1 MEIINT
7 IIGLGAS
14 VMMPI
19 IFFVVG
25 LIFRMGIGKSFKAGM
40 TVGVGFVGVNMVI
53 NLLLDNLGPASKAMV
68 NRLGLHLT
76 TVDVGWPTASTVGWG
91 TPIMVATVVGFLVIN
106 AIMVFCKLTKTIDV
120 DIFNYWIFLQVGAL
134 VYAVTSNFWF
144 AVIFTWVI
152 FAIVLKVADLAAP
165 YIQKEYNLE
174 GISFPHLAGLA
185 WSPLAIAVNWIID
198 KIPGLKNVDFNADKI
213 RKRFGAIGEPVV
225 IGFLLGLLIGV
236 LAGYSPDKSVTL
248 AINIAAAMVLLPK
261 MIDVLIEGL
270 ISVRDAAEKQLKI
283 WFPNRE
289 FYIGMDTAL
298 LIGDSSVLATG
309 LLLIPITILLAFILP
324 GNEMLPFADLAS
336 LVFILALVTPV
347 RAPQHVQ
354 DADRRHAERHHHPL
368 RRHRYRALG
377 HSIVHAEQHRPA
389 QGLHRRHQH
398 DRRGEHMDWLGRRQD
413 RRTVQHDRL
422 SGCDI
427 IGTYSI
433 RNHHD
438 KRNEAF
444 PHH

>member
-134 VYAVTSNFWF
+134 VYAVTGNFWF

-152 FAIVLKVADLAAP
+152 FAIVLKVADLTAP

-225 IGFLLGLLIGV
+225 IGFILGLLIGV

-261 MIDVLIEGL
+261 M
-270 ISVRDAAEKQLKI
+270 

-309 LLLIPITILLAFILP
+309 LLLIPITILLAFILS

-336 LVFILALVTPV
+336 LVFILALVTPFV
-347 RAPQHVQ
+347 RRNMFKMLIVGTLSVIIILYVGTDIAPWVTQSFTQSNIDLPKDFTAVTNMTG
-354 DADRRHAERHHHPL
+354 AVSTWIGWVAVK
-368 RRHRYRALG
+368 
-377 HSIVHAEQHRPA
+377 I
-389 QGLHRRHQH
+389 
-398 DRRGEHMDWLGRRQD
+398 GELFNM
-413 RRTVQHDRL
+413 
-422 SGCDI
+422 I
-427 IGTYSI
+427 
-433 RNHHD
+433 
-438 KRNEAF
+438 A
-444 PHH
+444 

>member
-134 VYAVTSNFWF
+134 VYAVTGNFWF

-152 FAIVLKVADLAAP
+152 FAIVLKVADLTAP
-165 YIQKEYNLE
+165 YIQKECNLE

-225 IGFLLGLLIGV
+225 IGFILGLLIGV

-336 LVFILALVTPV
+336 LVFILALVTPFV
-347 RAPQHVQ
+347 RRNMFKMLIVGTLSVIIILYVGTDIAPWVTQSFTQSNIDLPKDFTAVTNMTG
-354 DADRRHAERHHHPL
+354 AVSTWIGWVAVK
-368 RRHRYRALG
+368 
-377 HSIVHAEQHRPA
+377 I
-389 QGLHRRHQH
+389 
-398 DRRGEHMDWLGRRQD
+398 GELFNM
-413 RRTVQHDRL
+413 
-422 SGCDI
+422 I
-427 IGTYSI
+427 
-433 RNHHD
+433 
-438 KRNEAF
+438 A
-444 PHH
+444 

>member
-40 TVGVGFVGVNMVI
+40 TVGV
-53 NLLLDNLGPASKAMV
+53 GPASKAMV

-152 FAIVLKVADLAAP
+152 FAIVLKVADLTAP

-225 IGFLLGLLIGV
+225 IGFILGLLIGV

-336 LVFILALVTPV
+336 LVFILALVTPFV
-347 RAPQHVQ
+347 RRNMFKMLIVGTDIAPWVTQSFTQSNIDLPKDFTAVTNMTG
-354 DADRRHAERHHHPL
+354 AVSTWIGWVAVK
-368 RRHRYRALG
+368 
-377 HSIVHAEQHRPA
+377 I
-389 QGLHRRHQH
+389 
-398 DRRGEHMDWLGRRQD
+398 GELFNM
-413 RRTVQHDRL
+413 
-422 SGCDI
+422 I
-427 IGTYSI
+427 
-433 RNHHD
+433 
-438 KRNEAF
+438 A
-444 PHH
+444 

>member
-120 DIFNYWIFLQVGAL
+120 DIFNYWISLQVGAL

-152 FAIVLKVADLAAP
+152 FAIVLKVADLTAP

-225 IGFLLGLLIGV
+225 IGFILGLLIGV

-336 LVFILALVTPV
+336 LVFILALVTPFV
-347 RAPQHVQ
+347 R
-354 DADRRHAERHHHPL
+354 RNMFKML
-368 RRHRYRALG
+368 
-377 HSIVHAEQHRPA
+377 IVGTLSVIIILYVGTDIASWVTQSFTQSNIDLPKDFTA
-389 QGLHRRHQH
+389 VTNMTGAVSTWIGWVAVKI
-398 DRRGEHMDWLGRRQD
+398 GELFNM
-413 RRTVQHDRL
+413 
-422 SGCDI
+422 I
-427 IGTYSI
+427 
-433 RNHHD
+433 
-438 KRNEAF
+438 A
-444 PHH
+444 

>member
-152 FAIVLKVADLAAP
+152 FAIVLKVADLTAP

-225 IGFLLGLLIGV
+225 IGFILGLLIGV

-398 DRRGEHMDWLGRRQD
+398 DRRSEHMDWLGRRQD

>member
-7 IIGLGAS
+7 VIGLGAS

-134 VYAVTSNFWF
+134 VYAVTGNFWF

-152 FAIVLKVADLAAP
+152 FAIVLKVADLTAP
-165 YIQKEYNLE
+165 YIQKECNLE

-225 IGFLLGLLIGV
+225 IGFILGLLIGV

-336 LVFILALVTPV
+336 LVFILALVTPFV
-347 RAPQHVQ
+347 RRNMFKMLIVGTLSVIIILYVGTDIAPWVTQSFTQSNIDLPKDFTAVTNMTG
-354 DADRRHAERHHHPL
+354 AVSTWIGWVAVK
-368 RRHRYRALG
+368 
-377 HSIVHAEQHRPA
+377 I
-389 QGLHRRHQH
+389 
-398 DRRGEHMDWLGRRQD
+398 GELFNM
-413 RRTVQHDRL
+413 
-422 SGCDI
+422 I
-427 IGTYSI
+427 
-433 RNHHD
+433 
-438 KRNEAF
+438 A
-444 PHH
+444 

>member
-134 VYAVTSNFWF
+134 VYAVTGNFWF

-152 FAIVLKVADLAAP
+152 FAIVLKVAYLTAP
-165 YIQKEYNLE
+165 YIQQEYNLE

-336 LVFILALVTPV
+336 LVFILALVTPFV
-347 RAPQHVQ
+347 RRNMFKMLIVGTLSVIIILYVGTDIAPWVTQSFTQSNIDLPKDFTAVTNMTG
-354 DADRRHAERHHHPL
+354 AVSTWIGWVAVK
-368 RRHRYRALG
+368 
-377 HSIVHAEQHRPA
+377 I
-389 QGLHRRHQH
+389 
-398 DRRGEHMDWLGRRQD
+398 GELFNM
-413 RRTVQHDRL
+413 
-422 SGCDI
+422 I
-427 IGTYSI
+427 
-433 RNHHD
+433 
-438 KRNEAF
+438 A
-444 PHH
+444 

>member
-225 IGFLLGLLIGV
+225 IGFILGLLIG
-236 LAGYSPDKSVTL
+236 
-248 AINIAAAMVLLPK
+248 
-261 MIDVLIEGL
+261 VLIEGL

-336 LVFILALVTPV
+336 LVFILALVTPFV
-347 RAPQHVQ
+347 RRNMFKMLIVGTLSVIIILYVGTDIAPWVTQSFTQSNIDLPKDFTAVTNMTG
-354 DADRRHAERHHHPL
+354 AVSTWIGWVAVK
-368 RRHRYRALG
+368 
-377 HSIVHAEQHRPA
+377 I
-389 QGLHRRHQH
+389 
-398 DRRGEHMDWLGRRQD
+398 GELFNM
-413 RRTVQHDRL
+413 
-422 SGCDI
+422 I
-427 IGTYSI
+427 
-433 RNHHD
+433 
-438 KRNEAF
+438 A
-444 PHH
+444 

>member
-152 FAIVLKVADLAAP
+152 FAIVLKVADLTAP

-174 GISFPHLAGLA
+174 GIAFPHLAGLA

-225 IGFLLGLLIGV
+225 IGFILGLLIGV

-336 LVFILALVTPV
+336 LVFILALVTPFV
-347 RAPQHVQ
+347 RRNMFKMLIVGTLSVIIILYVGTDIAPWVTQSFTQSNIDLPKDFTAVTNMTG
-354 DADRRHAERHHHPL
+354 AVSTWIGWVAVK
-368 RRHRYRALG
+368 
-377 HSIVHAEQHRPA
+377 I
-389 QGLHRRHQH
+389 
-398 DRRGEHMDWLGRRQD
+398 GELFNM
-413 RRTVQHDRL
+413 
-422 SGCDI
+422 I
-427 IGTYSI
+427 
-433 RNHHD
+433 
-438 KRNEAF
+438 A
-444 PHH
+444 

>member
-134 VYAVTSNFWF
+134 VYAVTGNFWF

-152 FAIVLKVADLAAP
+152 FAIVLKVADLTAP

-225 IGFLLGLLIGV
+225 IGFILGLLIGV

-336 LVFILALVTPV
+336 LVFILALVTPFV
-347 RAPQHVQ
+347 RRKHVQ

-398 DRRGEHMDWLGRRQD
+398 DRRSEHMDWLGRRQD

>member
-1 MEIINT
+1 
-7 IIGLGAS
+7 
-14 VMMPI
+14 
-19 IFFVVG
+19 
-25 LIFRMGIGKSFKAGM
+25 
-40 TVGVGFVGVNMVI
+40 
-53 NLLLDNLGPASKAMV
+53 
-68 NRLGLHLT
+68 
-76 TVDVGWPTASTVGWG
+76 
-91 TPIMVATVVGFLVIN
+91 MVATVVGFLVIN

-134 VYAVTSNFWF
+134 VYAVTGNFWF

-152 FAIVLKVADLAAP
+152 FAIVLKVADLTAP

-225 IGFLLGLLIGV
+225 IGFILGLLIGV

-336 LVFILALVTPV
+336 LVFILALVTPFV
-347 RAPQHVQ
+347 RRNMFKMLIVGTLSVIIILYVGTDIAPGSLNRS
-354 DADRRHAERHHHPL
+354 RRATSTCP
-368 RRHRYRALG
+368 
-377 HSIVHAEQHRPA
+377 
-389 QGLHRRHQH
+389 
-398 DRRGEHMDWLGRRQD
+398 
-413 RRTVQHDRL
+413 RT
-422 SGCDI
+422 SPPSP
-427 IGTYSI
+427 T
-433 RNHHD
+433 
-438 KRNEAF
+438 
-444 PHH
+444 

>member
-152 FAIVLKVADLAAP
+152 FAIVLKVADLASP

-225 IGFLLGLLIGV
+225 IGFILGLLIGV

-336 LVFILALVTPV
+336 LVFILALVTPFV
-347 RAPQHVQ
+347 RRNMFKMLIVGTLSVIIILYVGTDIAPWVTQSFTQSNIDLPKDFTAVTNMTG
-354 DADRRHAERHHHPL
+354 AVSTWIGWVAVK
-368 RRHRYRALG
+368 
-377 HSIVHAEQHRPA
+377 I
-389 QGLHRRHQH
+389 
-398 DRRGEHMDWLGRRQD
+398 GELFNM
-413 RRTVQHDRL
+413 
-422 SGCDI
+422 I
-427 IGTYSI
+427 
-433 RNHHD
+433 
-438 KRNEAF
+438 A
-444 PHH
+444 

>member
-7 IIGLGAS
+7 VIGLGAS

-134 VYAVTSNFWF
+134 VYAVTGNFWF

-152 FAIVLKVADLAAP
+152 FAIVLKVADLTAP

-225 IGFLLGLLIGV
+225 IGFILGLLIGV

-248 AINIAAAMVLLPK
+248 AINIAAAMVLLP
-261 MIDVLIEGL
+261 
-270 ISVRDAAEKQLKI
+270 KI

-336 LVFILALVTPV
+336 LVFILALVTPFV
-347 RAPQHVQ
+347 RRNMFKMLIVGTLSVIIILYVGTDIAPWVTQSFTQSNIDLPKDFTAVTNMTG
-354 DADRRHAERHHHPL
+354 AVSTWIGWVAVK
-368 RRHRYRALG
+368 
-377 HSIVHAEQHRPA
+377 I
-389 QGLHRRHQH
+389 
-398 DRRGEHMDWLGRRQD
+398 GELFNM
-413 RRTVQHDRL
+413 
-422 SGCDI
+422 I
-427 IGTYSI
+427 
-433 RNHHD
+433 
-438 KRNEAF
+438 A
-444 PHH
+444 

>member
-134 VYAVTSNFWF
+134 VYAVTGNFWF

-152 FAIVLKVADLAAP
+152 FAIVLKVADLTAP

-174 GISFPHLAGLA
+174 GISSPHLAGLA

-225 IGFLLGLLIGV
+225 IGFILGLLIGV

-336 LVFILALVTPV
+336 LVFILALVTPFV
-347 RAPQHVQ
+347 RRNMFKMLIVGTLSVIIILYVGTDIAPWVTQSFTQSNIDLPKDFTAVTNMTG
-354 DADRRHAERHHHPL
+354 AVSTWIGWVAVK
-368 RRHRYRALG
+368 
-377 HSIVHAEQHRPA
+377 I
-389 QGLHRRHQH
+389 
-398 DRRGEHMDWLGRRQD
+398 GELFNM
-413 RRTVQHDRL
+413 
-422 SGCDI
+422 I
-427 IGTYSI
+427 
-433 RNHHD
+433 
-438 KRNEAF
+438 A
-444 PHH
+444 

>member
-134 VYAVTSNFWF
+134 VYAVTGNFWF

-152 FAIVLKVADLAAP
+152 FAIVLKVADLTAT

-225 IGFLLGLLIGV
+225 IGFILGLLIGV

-336 LVFILALVTPV
+336 LVFILALVTPFV
-347 RAPQHVQ
+347 RRNMFKMLIVGTLSVIIILYVGTDIAPWVTQSFTQSNIDLPKDFTAVTNMTG
-354 DADRRHAERHHHPL
+354 AVSTWIGWVAVK
-368 RRHRYRALG
+368 
-377 HSIVHAEQHRPA
+377 I
-389 QGLHRRHQH
+389 
-398 DRRGEHMDWLGRRQD
+398 GELFNM
-413 RRTVQHDRL
+413 
-422 SGCDI
+422 I
-427 IGTYSI
+427 
-433 RNHHD
+433 
-438 KRNEAF
+438 A
-444 PHH
+444 

>member
-134 VYAVTSNFWF
+134 VYAVTGNFWF

-152 FAIVLKVADLAAP
+152 FAIVLKVADLTAP

-225 IGFLLGLLIGV
+225 IGFILGLLIGV

-261 MIDVLIEGL
+261 MIDVLIEG
-270 ISVRDAAEKQLKI
+270 
-283 WFPNRE
+283 
-289 FYIGMDTAL
+289 
-298 LIGDSSVLATG
+298 
-309 LLLIPITILLAFILP
+309 
-324 GNEMLPFADLAS
+324 
-336 LVFILALVTPV
+336 
-347 RAPQHVQ
+347 
-354 DADRRHAERHHHPL
+354 
-368 RRHRYRALG
+368 
-377 HSIVHAEQHRPA
+377 
-389 QGLHRRHQH
+389 
-398 DRRGEHMDWLGRRQD
+398 
-413 RRTVQHDRL
+413 
-422 SGCDI
+422 
-427 IGTYSI
+427 
-433 RNHHD
+433 
-438 KRNEAF
+438 
-444 PHH
+444 

>member
-134 VYAVTSNFWF
+134 VYAVTGNFWF

-152 FAIVLKVADLAAP
+152 FAIVLKVADLTAL

-225 IGFLLGLLIGV
+225 IGFILGLLIGV

-336 LVFILALVTPV
+336 LVFILALVTPFV
-347 RAPQHVQ
+347 RRNMFKMLIVGTLSVIIILYVGTDIAPWVTQSFTQSNIDLPKDFTAVTNMTG
-354 DADRRHAERHHHPL
+354 AVSTWIGWVAVK
-368 RRHRYRALG
+368 
-377 HSIVHAEQHRPA
+377 I
-389 QGLHRRHQH
+389 
-398 DRRGEHMDWLGRRQD
+398 GELFNM
-413 RRTVQHDRL
+413 
-422 SGCDI
+422 I
-427 IGTYSI
+427 
-433 RNHHD
+433 
-438 KRNEAF
+438 A
-444 PHH
+444 

>member
-134 VYAVTSNFWF
+134 VYAVTGNFWF

-152 FAIVLKVADLAAP
+152 FAIVLKVADLTAP

-225 IGFLLGLLIGV
+225 IGFILGLLIGV

-298 LIGDSSVLATG
+298 
-309 LLLIPITILLAFILP
+309 
-324 GNEMLPFADLAS
+324 
-336 LVFILALVTPV
+336 VTPFV
-347 RAPQHVQ
+347 RRNMFKMLIVGTLSVIIILYVGTDIAPWVTQSFTQSNIDLPKDFTAVTNMTG
-354 DADRRHAERHHHPL
+354 AVSTWIGWVAVK
-368 RRHRYRALG
+368 
-377 HSIVHAEQHRPA
+377 I
-389 QGLHRRHQH
+389 
-398 DRRGEHMDWLGRRQD
+398 GELFNM
-413 RRTVQHDRL
+413 
-422 SGCDI
+422 I
-427 IGTYSI
+427 
-433 RNHHD
+433 
-438 KRNEAF
+438 A
-444 PHH
+444 

>member
-134 VYAVTSNFWF
+134 VYAVTGNFWF

-152 FAIVLKVADLAAP
+152 FAIVLKVADLTSP

-225 IGFLLGLLIGV
+225 IGFILGLLIGV
-236 LAGYSPDKSVTL
+236 LAGYSLDKSVTL

-336 LVFILALVTPV
+336 LVFILALVTPFV
-347 RAPQHVQ
+347 RRNMFKMLIVGTLSVIIILYVGTDIAPWVTQSFTQSNIDLPKDFTAVTNMTG
-354 DADRRHAERHHHPL
+354 AVSTWIGWVAVK
-368 RRHRYRALG
+368 
-377 HSIVHAEQHRPA
+377 I
-389 QGLHRRHQH
+389 
-398 DRRGEHMDWLGRRQD
+398 GELFNM
-413 RRTVQHDRL
+413 
-422 SGCDI
+422 I
-427 IGTYSI
+427 
-433 RNHHD
+433 
-438 KRNEAF
+438 A
-444 PHH
+444 

>member
-165 YIQKEYNLE
+165 YIQKEYNHE
-174 GISFPHLAGLA
+174 GISVPHLAGLA

-225 IGFLLGLLIGV
+225 IGFILGLLIGV

-336 LVFILALVTPV
+336 LVFILALVTPFV
-347 RAPQHVQ
+347 RRNMFKMLIVGMLSVIIILYVGTDIAPWVTQSFTQSNIDLPKDFTAVTNMTG
-354 DADRRHAERHHHPL
+354 AVSTWIGWVAVK
-368 RRHRYRALG
+368 
-377 HSIVHAEQHRPA
+377 I
-389 QGLHRRHQH
+389 
-398 DRRGEHMDWLGRRQD
+398 GELFNM
-413 RRTVQHDRL
+413 
-422 SGCDI
+422 I
-427 IGTYSI
+427 
-433 RNHHD
+433 
-438 KRNEAF
+438 A
-444 PHH
+444 

>member
-134 VYAVTSNFWF
+134 VYAVTGNFWF

-152 FAIVLKVADLAAP
+152 FAIVLKVADLTAP
-165 YIQKEYNLE
+165 YISKEYNLE

-225 IGFLLGLLIGV
+225 IGFILGLLIGV

-336 LVFILALVTPV
+336 LVFILALVTPFV
-347 RAPQHVQ
+347 RRNMFKMLIVGTLSVIIILYVGTDIAPWVTQSFTQSNIDLPKDFTAVTNMTG
-354 DADRRHAERHHHPL
+354 AVSTWIGWVAVK
-368 RRHRYRALG
+368 
-377 HSIVHAEQHRPA
+377 I
-389 QGLHRRHQH
+389 
-398 DRRGEHMDWLGRRQD
+398 GELFNM
-413 RRTVQHDRL
+413 
-422 SGCDI
+422 I
-427 IGTYSI
+427 
-433 RNHHD
+433 
-438 KRNEAF
+438 A
-444 PHH
+444 

>member
-152 FAIVLKVADLAAP
+152 FAIVLKVADLTAP

-174 GISFPHLAGLA
+174 GISFLHLAGLA

-225 IGFLLGLLIGV
+225 IGFILGLLIGV

-336 LVFILALVTPV
+336 LVFILALVTPFV
-347 RAPQHVQ
+347 RRNMFKMLIVGTLSVIIILYVGTDIAPWVTQSFTQSNIDLPKDFTAVTNMTG
-354 DADRRHAERHHHPL
+354 AVSTWIGWVAVK
-368 RRHRYRALG
+368 
-377 HSIVHAEQHRPA
+377 I
-389 QGLHRRHQH
+389 
-398 DRRGEHMDWLGRRQD
+398 GELFNM
-413 RRTVQHDRL
+413 
-422 SGCDI
+422 I
-427 IGTYSI
+427 
-433 RNHHD
+433 
-438 KRNEAF
+438 A
-444 PHH
+444 

>member
-134 VYAVTSNFWF
+134 VYAVTGNFWF

-152 FAIVLKVADLAAP
+152 FAIVLKVADLTAP

-225 IGFLLGLLIGV
+225 IGFILGLLIGV

-324 GNEMLPFADLAS
+324 GQRDAPVRRPRVARVHPRAGH
-336 LVFILALVTPV
+336 PV

-398 DRRGEHMDWLGRRQD
+398 DRRSEHMDWLGRRQD

>member
-134 VYAVTSNFWF
+134 VYAVTGNFWF

-152 FAIVLKVADLAAP
+152 FAIVLKVADLTALN
-165 YIQKEYNLE
+165 IQKEYNLE

-225 IGFLLGLLIGV
+225 IGFILGLLIGV

-336 LVFILALVTPV
+336 LVFILALVTPFV
-347 RAPQHVQ
+347 RRNMFKMLIVGTLSVIIILYVGTDIAPWVTQSFTQSNIDLPKDFTAVTNMTG
-354 DADRRHAERHHHPL
+354 AV
-368 RRHRYRALG
+368 
-377 HSIVHAEQHRPA
+377 ST
-389 QGLHRRHQH
+389 
-398 DRRGEHMDWLGRRQD
+398 W
-413 RRTVQHDRL
+413 
-422 SGCDI
+422 
-427 IGTYSI
+427 IGWVAVKISELFNMI
-433 RNHHD
+433 
-438 KRNEAF
+438 A
-444 PHH
+444 

>member
-134 VYAVTSNFWF
+134 VYAVTGNFWF

-152 FAIVLKVADLAAP
+152 FAIVLKVADLTAP

-225 IGFLLGLLIGV
+225 IGFILGLLIGV

-283 WFPNRE
+283 WFPQPRVLHRHG
-289 FYIGMDTAL
+289 YRAAHRRL
-298 LIGDSSVLATG
+298 LGARHRSAAHPDHHSARLHPARQRDAPVRRPRVARVHPRAG
-309 LLLIPITILLAFILP
+309 H
-324 GNEMLPFADLAS
+324 
-336 LVFILALVTPV
+336 PV

-398 DRRGEHMDWLGRRQD
+398 DRRSEHMDWLGRRQD

>member
-91 TPIMVATVVGFLVIN
+91 PPIMVATVVGFLVIN

-152 FAIVLKVADLAAP
+152 FAIVLKVADLTAP

-174 GISFPHLAGLA
+174 GTSFPHLAGLA

-225 IGFLLGLLIGV
+225 IGFILGLLIGV

-336 LVFILALVTPV
+336 LVFILALVTPFV
-347 RAPQHVQ
+347 RRNMFKMLIVGTLSVIIILYVGTDIAPWVTQSFTQSNIDLPKDFTAVTNMTG
-354 DADRRHAERHHHPL
+354 AVSTWIGWVAVK
-368 RRHRYRALG
+368 
-377 HSIVHAEQHRPA
+377 I
-389 QGLHRRHQH
+389 
-398 DRRGEHMDWLGRRQD
+398 GELFNM
-413 RRTVQHDRL
+413 
-422 SGCDI
+422 I
-427 IGTYSI
+427 
-433 RNHHD
+433 
-438 KRNEAF
+438 A
-444 PHH
+444 

>member
-134 VYAVTSNFWF
+134 VYAVTGNFWF

-152 FAIVLKVADLAAP
+152 FAIVLKVADLTAP
-165 YIQKEYNLE
+165 YIQQEYNLE

-225 IGFLLGLLIGV
+225 IGFILGLLIGV

-336 LVFILALVTPV
+336 LVFILALVTPFV
-347 RAPQHVQ
+347 RRNMFKMLIVGTLSVIIILYVGTDIAPWVTQSFTQSNIDLPKDFTAVTNMTG
-354 DADRRHAERHHHPL
+354 AVSTWIGWVAVK
-368 RRHRYRALG
+368 
-377 HSIVHAEQHRPA
+377 I
-389 QGLHRRHQH
+389 
-398 DRRGEHMDWLGRRQD
+398 GELFNM
-413 RRTVQHDRL
+413 
-422 SGCDI
+422 I
-427 IGTYSI
+427 
-433 RNHHD
+433 
-438 KRNEAF
+438 A
-444 PHH
+444 